1 MLRRNGS
8 GKLSSTSGNSFSQ
21 REDVNPMATV
31 ANLVDAMLVLAVG
44 IMLALILSWNVTVS
58 ETGEIN
64 KSGSNATYEIDG
76 LDGAVT
82 QEIDA
87 NTQLQEMGTVYM
99 DPETGKYYVMA
110 E

>member
-1 MLRRNGS
+1 MKVVGTRGRLRVVRTPENFSPMEGV
-8 GKLSSTSGNSFSQ
+8 GN
-21 REDVNPMATV
+21 MA
-31 ANLVDAMLVLAVG
+31 DAMLVFACG
-44 IMLALILSWNVTVS
+44 ILLALILSWNVNVS
-58 ETGEIN
+58 ETGEIS

-87 NTQLQEMGTVYM
+87 NTQLQEMGTVYI

>member
-1 MLRRNGS
+1 MKVVGTRGRLRVGRKPEDFSPMEGV
-8 GKLSSTSGNSFSQ
+8 GN
-21 REDVNPMATV
+21 MA
-31 ANLVDAMLVLAVG
+31 DAMLVFACGVL
-44 IMLALILSWNVTVS
+44 LALILSWNVNVDESGVIT
-58 ETGEIN
+58 
-64 KSGSNATYEIDG
+64 KSSSSATYEIEGMDG
-76 LDGAVT
+76 TVT

>member
-1 MLRRNGS
+1 MKVVGTRGRLRVVRRPEDFSPMEGV
-8 GKLSSTSGNSFSQ
+8 GN
-21 REDVNPMATV
+21 MA
-31 ANLVDAMLVLAVG
+31 DAMLVFACG
-44 IMLALILSWNVTVS
+44 ILLALILSWNVTVS

-99 DPETGKYYVMA
+99 DPETGKYYVMQ